1 MITLLFCILMFTVFG
16 KLAVL
21 ALKAAW
27 GITKILLC
35 FVLAPL
41 ILLAIVFSGF
51 IYIAM
56 FLLIIGGVMSLVES
70 RVIRD
75 V

>member
-21 ALKAAW
+21 AFKAAW

-51 IYIAM
+51 IYIAL
-56 FLLIIGGVMSLVES
+56 FLLIIGGVISLVAS
-70 RVIRD
+70 RV
-75 V
+75 

>member
-21 ALKAAW
+21 AFKAAW
-27 GITKILLC
+27 GITKILVC

-51 IYIAM
+51 IYIAL
-56 FLLIIGGVMSLVES
+56 FLLFIGGVISLVAS
-70 RVIRD
+70 RV
-75 V
+75 

>member
-1 MITLLFCILMFTVFG
+1 MFTVFG

-21 ALKAAW
+21 AFKAAW
-27 GITKILLC
+27 GITKILVC

-51 IYIAM
+51 IYIAL
-56 FLLIIGGVMSLVES
+56 FLLIIGGVISLVAS
-70 RVIRD
+70 RV
-75 V
+75 

>member
-21 ALKAAW
+21 AFKAAW
-27 GITKILLC
+27 GITKILVC

-51 IYIAM
+51 IYIAL
-56 FLLIIGGVMSLVES
+56 FLLIIGGVISLVAS
-70 RVIRD
+70 RA
-75 V
+75 

>member
-1 MITLLFCILMFTVFG
+1 MFTVFG

>member
-1 MITLLFCILMFTVFG
+1 MFTVFG

-56 FLLIIGGVMSLVES
+56 FLLIIGGVISLVES

>member
-21 ALKAAW
+21 AFKAAW
-27 GITKILLC
+27 GITKILVC

-51 IYIAM
+51 IYIAL
-56 FLLIIGGVMSLVES
+56 FLLIIGGVISLVAS
-70 RVIRD
+70 RV
-75 V
+75 